1 MTPELLQQEY
11 AKFERSYTQST
22 AATGPAKWEK
32 LNDFRNGAFA
42 ALQQD
47 VQQRVNQAKQQELA
61 AERQK
66 AQEAQR
72 QAQQAS
78 HMLVVC
84 NSSNNRQVRCLLLV
98 TIATTGKSDACCLH
112 CHSLPGCAVLIPAL
126 FQRRNCP

>member
-1 MTPELLQQEY
+1 MTPEVLQQEY

-32 LNDFRNGAFA
+32 LNEFRNGAFA

-78 HMLVVC
+78 QMLAA
-84 NSSNNRQVRCLLLV
+84 V
-98 TIATTGKSDACCLH
+98 TGTQCT
-112 CHSLPGCAVLIPAL
+112 AVLHLSSLATEW
-126 FQRRNCP
+126 

>member
-1 MTPELLQQEY
+1 MTPEVLQQEY

-32 LNDFRNGAFA
+32 LNEFRNGAFA

-66 AQEAQR
+66 AQEARR

-78 HMLVVC
+78 EML
-84 NSSNNRQVRCLLLV
+84 RKLLRS
-98 TIATTGKSDACCLH
+98 G
-112 CHSLPGCAVLIPAL
+112 LP
-126 FQRRNCP
+126 

>member
-1 MTPELLQQEY
+1 MEHAVSVTLQASRQPGMTPEVLQQEY

-32 LNDFRNGAFA
+32 LNEFRNGAFA

-78 HMLVVC
+78 QMLV
-84 NSSNNRQVRCLLLV
+84 R
-98 TIATTGKSDACCLH
+98 LH
-112 CHSLPGCAVLIPAL
+112 CHSLPGCAVLV
-126 FQRRNCP
+126 